1 MIKIIITGPEC
12 SGKTTLCEILANHF
26 KIPFSKE
33 YARKYLNSL
42 DRNYIQKDL
51 VKIAKKQLQSE
62 KNQKILDTD
71 LITIKIWS
79 NYKYGECDDWIL
91 QQIQKQK
98 FEERFY
104 LLCKPDI
111 KWEKDPL
118 REHPK
123 NRMELFQL
131 YKKELENLN
140 HKYYI
145 LEKER
150 NLGNIISKILAQN
163 FII

>member
-1 MIKIIITGPEC
+1 M
-12 SGKTTLCEILANHF
+12 
-26 KIPFSKE
+26 
-33 YARKYLNSL
+33 
-42 DRNYIQKDL
+42 
-51 VKIAKKQLQSE
+51 
-62 KNQKILDTD
+62 
-71 LITIKIWS
+71 
-79 NYKYGECDDWIL
+79 

>member
-1 MIKIIITGPEC
+1 MKVILTGPES
-12 SGKTTLCEILANHF
+12 SGKTTLCGILANHF
-26 KIPFSKE
+26 KIPFSAE
-33 YARKYLNSL
+33 YARKYLSSL
-42 DRNYIQKDL
+42 DRNYTQKDL
-51 VKIAKKQLQSE
+51 IKIAKRQLQSE
-62 KNQKILDTD
+62 KNQRILDTD

-79 NYKYGECDDWIL
+79 NYKYGDCDKWIL

-98 FEERFY
+98 SKERFY

-123 NRMELFQL
+123 DRIKIFQL

-145 LEKER
+145 VEGER
-150 NLGNIISKILAQN
+150 KTKNIISKILAQN